1 MASFRNGVFADVP
14 KSRCGHKGLGWALN
28 SATRVF
34 IRGERDGDKE
44 RRSLMKT
51 KAERLQELPEAGG
64 WGGGLP
70 GASRG

>member
-1 MASFRNGVFADVP
+1 MGPELRN
-14 KSRCGHKGLGWALN
+14 SGLYK
-28 SATRVF
+28 R
-34 IRGERDGDKE
+34 RERDGDKE